1 MDPVNPVNPM
11 DPGAGT
17 HGRTPRAGRSAG
29 GAEGAEKY
37 KKMLQDRR
45 NDFDVTNTVQVSNP
59 AAVRDAVRQLLEQTY
74 PDAGFDKIWLAFYDF
89 ERLFTGRMPGYLGC
103 DTSYHD
109 IQHTLDITLAMARLV
124 AGYEAACG
132 SREGLGA
139 ERALLGIL
147 TALFHDA
154 GYIRHELRD
163 REYRNGA
170 EFTLYHVTRSAD
182 FLRRYLPSIGLD
194 HLAPAASKL
203 VHFTGYEIAP
213 DAIEMEDPRDTV
225 LGHLLGTADLVAQMA
240 DRCYLEKCRDR
251 LYSEFVLGGIAV
263 EHARPGE
270 FMVRYASGEDLLRQ
284 TPGFFEHSA
293 KPRLE
298 ETFGGV
304 YRYFEPLFDGHN
316 PYMDAVEAN
325 LSFLRSLLDNGHWQ
339 LLRRNPPAFVGE
351 QSSLRTIREMVQ
363 EEAARL
369 ERVRLG
375 NTATG

>member
-1 MDPVNPVNPM
+1 MNPDGGV
-11 DPGAGT
+11 
-17 HGRTPRAGRSAG
+17 HGRNRQPDRSGEGAG
-29 GAEGAEKY
+29 GAGKY

-59 AAVRDAVRQLLEQTY
+59 AAVRDAVRELLEQTY

-109 IQHTLDITLAMARLV
+109 IQHTLDITLAMARLI
-124 AGYEAACG
+124 AGYEAACRSG
-132 SREGLGA
+132 EGLGP

-147 TALFHDA
+147 AALFHDA

-170 EFTLYHVTRSAD
+170 EFTLYHVSRSAD
-182 FLRRYLPSIGLD
+182 FLRRYLPGIGLE

-203 VHFTGYEIAP
+203 VHFTGYEVGPEEIGM
-213 DAIEMEDPRDTV
+213 DDPKDTL

-251 LYSEFVLGGIAV
+251 LYSEFLLGGIAV

-304 YRYFEPLFDGHN
+304 YRYFEALFEGHN
-316 PYMDAVEAN
+316 PYMEAVEAN
-325 LSFLRSLLDNGHWQ
+325 LAFLHSILETGRWR

-363 EEAARL
+363 EETARL
-369 ERVRLG
+369 ERARLG
-375 NTATG
+375 TTATG